1 MPRDSQLQQA
11 VLAELSWEPSVIAAH
26 IGVAAQSGIVTLTGH
41 VSNFAEKHAAEA
53 AARRV
58 KGVTGVALE
67 LEVRLAISHKR
78 GDDDIAAA
86 AVERLRW
93 DVSVPKDSVKVSVE
107 RGWVTLTGEVDWYYQ
122 SDAAEQDMH
131 RLSGVVGLSNLT
143 TIKQRADAASLSDS
157 ITHALG
163 RSWLFDGD
171 SVTVR
176 ATGGAVTL
184 SGTVRSPHDR
194 NLAAT
199 TAWAAAGTTSV
210 YNEIAIA

>member
-26 IGVAAQSGIVTLTGH
+26 IGVAAQSGVVTLTGH

-67 LEVRLAISHKR
+67 IEVRLGMAHKR

-107 RGWVTLTGEVDWYYQ
+107 RGWVTLTGQVDWYYQ
-122 SDAAEQDMH
+122 SDAAEQDMC
-131 RLSGVVGLSNLT
+131 RLSGVVGLTNLT
-143 TIKQRADAASLSDS
+143 TIKQRPDAASLSDS

-176 ATGGAVTL
+176 ATGGTVTL
-184 SGTVRSPHDR
+184 TGTVRSPHDR

-199 TAWAAAGTTSV
+199 TAWAAAGTIAV
-210 YNEIAIA
+210 YNEISIA